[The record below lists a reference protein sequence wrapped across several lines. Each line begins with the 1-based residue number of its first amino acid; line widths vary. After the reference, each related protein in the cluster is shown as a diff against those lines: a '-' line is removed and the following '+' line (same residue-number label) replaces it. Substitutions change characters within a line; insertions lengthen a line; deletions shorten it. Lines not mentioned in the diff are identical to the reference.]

1 MSPSRK
7 ARTCP
12 RTPKQKALIERRYRG
27 LAGSSFGMVR
37 FSGENCSDPELGG
50 VVATRQLIPYLQ
62 QSEAY
67 KGCTK
72 FRHGCSALRVTDEGH
87 IGRSWMATNSLS
99 HPNSHAKAQKKGRG
113 GAATTLKRLS
123 LFCRCHSWNRWKGRI
138 FALSHQVSGA
148 HAFDFHNYPLFER
161 REGRRFG
168 Y

>member
-72 FRHGCSALRVTDEGH
+72 FRHGCSALRVTDEG
-87 IGRSWMATNSLS
+87 
-99 HPNSHAKAQKKGRG
+99 RG

-123 LFCRCHSWNRWKGRI
+123 LFCRCHAWNRWKGRI